1 MPQNFIRGDDPGQG
15 YLLPPDAR
23 EWLPARHLA
32 WELLALA
39 REMDLAP
46 FTSWYRADGQ
56 GHPAYHPAM
65 MVTLAGYCFCKGI
78 RSSRAIEMATFD
90 DVGARVICANLHP
103 DHSTIHR
110 FLTRHEEPVKRLLVQ
125 SVVACAR
132 EGLVSV
138 DVVAGDG
145 TKVKANASMAANA
158 TLEQLDL
165 DIGEL
170 EALAA
175 AEVDAWIAQAAAE
188 DAVQDALFGDDDGAG
203 SPGAG
208 GGAGTLARTAGTL
221 ARRQQARARLEAGEQ
236 QRRHEAEAER
246 AAKIARLEEQ
256 AARCAASAQAQA
268 AAADAKVAAWQ
279 ARAAARA
286 AAGSGKRP
294 DGRAPAGAD
303 QNSHVRRARKAAG
316 RAAAALARAQAEPA
330 AAAAGKP
337 AKINTT
343 DPSSKVMQAKNG
355 GFGQLHNIQA
365 LAGRRQVIYAIGA
378 HPSPVD
384 VAALHP
390 LLKQG
395 RATLD
400 AAGIGDPIGTALF
413 DAGYASDANF
423 TADCQAELYVAVTRE
438 ARQTGRLADGRKPKT
453 MKDSWQQM
461 AARLDTPEGKALY
474 RQRAAI
480 IEPVFAQLF
489 ARLGTRLN
497 YRDQRVD
504 LELHLWAAS
513 HNLLKAIRARRRR
526 ARQQRS
532 APAIAA

>member
-1 MPQNFIRGDDPGQG
+1 MPQNFIGGDDPAQG

-23 EWLPARHLA
+23 DWLPPRHLA

-39 REMDLAP
+39 GEMDLAP
-46 FTSWYRADGQ
+46 FTCWYRADGQ

-65 MVTLAGYCFCKGI
+65 MVTLIGYCFCKGI
-78 RSSRAIEMATFD
+78 RSSRAVEMATFD

-103 DHSTIHR
+103 DHSTVHR
-110 FLTRHEEPVKRLLVQ
+110 FITRHEEPVKGLLVA
-125 SVVACAR
+125 SVVACAK

-145 TKVKANASMAANA
+145 TKVKASASAAANV
-158 TLEQLDL
+158 TLEELDL

-170 EALAA
+170 EKLVA
-175 AEVDAWIAQAAAE
+175 AEVDAWMERARAE
-188 DAVQDALFGDDDGAG
+188 DAAQDALPGDDDADGR
-203 SPGAG
+203 PG
-208 GGAGTLARTAGTL
+208 GGPGTLARTAGTL
-221 ARRQQARARLEAGEQ
+221 ARRRQARARLAAGEE
-236 QRRHEAEAER
+236 QRRHDAGAER
-246 AAKIARLEEQ
+246 AAKIARLEQ
-256 AARCAASAQAQA
+256 RAARCQAVAEAKA
-268 AAADAKVAAWQ
+268 AAADAKAAWQ

-286 AAGSGKRP
+286 GSGRRP
-294 DGRAPAGAD
+294 DGRVPAGAD
-303 QNSHVRRARKAAG
+303 QHSHVRRARQAAG
-316 RAAAALARAQAEPA
+316 RAAAALAAAIAAPA
-330 AAAAGKP
+330 GPGKP

-343 DPSSKVMQAKNG
+343 DPSSKMMQAKNG
-355 GFGQLHNIQA
+355 GFGQLHNVQA

-390 LLKQG
+390 LLEKG

-400 AAGIGDPIGTALF
+400 AAGIGEPMSKILF

-423 TADCQAELYVAVTRE
+423 TTDCEGELYVAVTKE

-461 AARLDTPEGKALY
+461 AAKLDTPEGKALY

-497 YRDQRVD
+497 YRDEKAD

-526 ARQQRS
+526 ARAACP
-532 APAIAA
+532 APAA